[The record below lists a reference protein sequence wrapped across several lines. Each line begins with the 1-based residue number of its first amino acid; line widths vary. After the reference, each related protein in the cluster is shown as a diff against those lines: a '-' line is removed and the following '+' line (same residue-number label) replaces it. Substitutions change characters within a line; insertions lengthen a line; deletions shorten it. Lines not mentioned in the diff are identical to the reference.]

1 MSSPAILRFAAAG
14 ALPYATVERMT
25 RPLIA
30 LDRWPSRARK
40 QLLASDL
47 ASLLNAMMG
56 QQAADAATSDTML
69 RGLEFKSAW
78 PNEAKQ
84 TPALGEGTWGDLLE
98 RLIRN
103 APGDL
108 CPTVPATGGMD
119 HSGYLPHGIETCLNP
134 LLIILVWDGKTGAPA
149 RREFYGPSF
158 GALPPRYPYG
168 PATLLVRKCFVSSQM
183 ITIAGQILRDASA
196 QAIPENETAASPGR
210 VAAAFQNQDQN
221 SIPGGHSPEGKRE
234 RRNAQALSSRGP
246 GPSTSPRRKTN
257 GRRHPDTPDPGH
269 VGAEGAD

>member
-1 MSSPAILRFAAAG
+1 MNLLRLIGGGRTASAPVAR
-14 ALPYATVERMT
+14 ER
-25 RPLIA
+25 LQI
-30 LDRWPSRARK
+30 
-40 QLLASDL
+40 LLAHER
-47 ASLLNAMMG
+47 G
-56 QQAADAATSDTML
+56 L
-69 RGLEFKSAW
+69 RGQ
-78 PNEAKQ
+78 P
-84 TPALGEGTWGDLLE
+84 DLLGLLRTEILAAVARHIVLDPDKVIVRME
-98 RLIRN
+98 RGKHVSTLEVDIE
-103 APGDL
+103 
-108 CPTVPATGGMD
+108 V
-119 HSGYLPHGIETCLNP
+119 PHGIETCLNP

-269 VGAEGAD
+269 VSAEGAD